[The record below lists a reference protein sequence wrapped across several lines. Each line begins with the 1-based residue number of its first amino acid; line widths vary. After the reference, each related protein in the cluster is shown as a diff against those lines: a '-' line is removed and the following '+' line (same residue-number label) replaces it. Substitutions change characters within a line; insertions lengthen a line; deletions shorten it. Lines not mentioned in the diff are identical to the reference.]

1 MQDSNIL
8 MSLTGKFQRTQQAFI
23 WIKSANGCFS
33 CTIRI
38 GLSFI
43 LFSRLLLRRL
53 KNIATLSQA
62 AQNRK
67 QGIKFDR
74 LSQIRSRYCRQLGR
88 KHSHRYFRIS
98 FLRLFPSFYTYR
110 SIGINQYQI
119 RFFIRIRGNDDVI
132 RRIVHFKCHTEYRL
146 LLLTHLL

>member
-1 MQDSNIL
+1 MQDGNIL
-8 MSLTGKFQRTQQAFI
+8 MALTGKFQRAQQAFI

-33 CTIRI
+33 CTIGI

-43 LFSRLLLRRL
+43 LFSRLLFRRL
-53 KNIATLSQA
+53 KNIPALSQA

-67 QGIKFDR
+67 QGIEFNR
-74 LSQIRSRYCRQLGR
+74 FSQIRSRYGWQFRR
-88 KHSHRYFRIS
+88 KHCHRHLRIS
-98 FLRLFPSFYTYR
+98 FLRLFPSFYTCR

-119 RFFIRIRGNDDVI
+119 RSFIRIRRNDDVI